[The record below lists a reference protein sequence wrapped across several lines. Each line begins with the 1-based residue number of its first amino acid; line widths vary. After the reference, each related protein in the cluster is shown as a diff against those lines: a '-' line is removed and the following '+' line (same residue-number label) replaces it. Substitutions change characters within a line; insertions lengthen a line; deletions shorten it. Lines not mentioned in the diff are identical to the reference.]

1 MQRLI
6 VVLTIYLYLHLSQKQ
21 KYMKTSKLISFIV
34 LLFIQAVV
42 TTAFGQDKPKAGDT
56 ISGIIREEGGP
67 MMMVNVTERDSSDRI
82 VAHTIT
88 DIAGEFSFRLVNPGD
103 RMQITYVGYETVDVP
118 IDTTFFE
125 IKMKEQD
132 DLPQVEILTDPGY
145 EKTGAPAPIPIPL
158 RADKEYSTGQDWL
171 SLSEINKL
179 KEKVLI
185 FMDHITWDIDFYDS
199 DYFDCENISELRKKA
214 SDFLNLNPEDIVSVR
229 YLKDD
234 DAIKAW
240 GSRGKYGVLEVR
252 TNQNNFVSQ
261 MKVSGKQPKKGD
273 VILVEV
279 KDENGPLMAT
289 VELPGNEKQMM
300 RGLGSTDKDG
310 RLAFRLDYT
319 GDHIKVQCPGYHGV
333 YQAIKGTRIEI
344 TMKKN
349 PYLNETD
356 VDLGRRNVER
366 VQNNYGYR
374 KTEIEVTG
382 DKPKADDTISG
393 ALLVEG
399 TAVSHCMI
407 AEIDSNG
414 TVVSKTQTDK
424 NGNFSI
430 AIKNPDDFLFIGYN
444 IASYDV
450 PLIKITGNKYR
461 INMAPRIRLRG

>member
-1 MQRLI
+1 M
-6 VVLTIYLYLHLSQKQ
+6 
-21 KYMKTSKLISFIV
+21 V
-34 LLFIQAVV
+34 LLFFQAAV
-42 TTAFGQDKPKAGDT
+42 TTVFAQDKPKAGDT

-67 MMMVNVTERDSSDRI
+67 MMMVNVTERDSLDRI
-82 VAHTIT
+82 VAHSVT
-88 DIAGEFSFRLVNPGD
+88 DFGGYFSFRLVNPGD
-103 RMQITYVGYETVDVP
+103 RIQITYVGYETVDIP

-125 IKMKEQD
+125 IKMKERG

-145 EKTGAPAPIPIPL
+145 EKTGTSAPIPIPH
-158 RADKEYSTGQDWL
+158 RDNTEYSTGQDWL

-185 FMDHITWDIDFYDS
+185 FMDGITWDIDFYDS

-214 SDFLNLNPEDIVSVR
+214 SDFLNLNPEDILSVR

-240 GSRGKYGVLEVR
+240 GSRGKYGVLEVH
-252 TNQNNFVSQ
+252 TNQNNYVSQ
-261 MKVSGKQPKKGD
+261 MKVSGKQPKEDD

-289 VELPGNEKQMM
+289 VDLPGNEKQAM
-300 RGLGSTDKDG
+300 RVLGSTDKDG
-310 RLAFRLDYT
+310 RLAFRLAYT

-349 PYLNETD
+349 PYLNEAD
-356 VDLGRRNVER
+356 VELGRRNVER
-366 VQNNYGYR
+366 ARNNYGYR
-374 KTEIEVTG
+374 MTETTVSG
-382 DKPKADDTISG
+382 DKPKANGTVSG

-399 TAVSHCMI
+399 SPVSDCMI

-414 TVVSKTQTDK
+414 KVVSTTKTDRD
-424 NGNFSI
+424 GNFSLV
-430 AIKNPDDFLFIGYN
+430 IKDPDDFLFIGYD
-444 IASYDV
+444 IARYNV

>member
-1 MQRLI
+1 
-6 VVLTIYLYLHLSQKQ
+6 
-21 KYMKTSKLISFIV
+21 MKASKLISLMV
-34 LLFIQAVV
+34 LLFIQAAV
-42 TTAFGQDKPKAGDT
+42 TTVFAQDKPKAGDT
-56 ISGIIREEGGP
+56 ISGIIREESGP
-67 MMMVNVTERDSSDRI
+67 MMMVNVTERDSLDRI
-82 VAHTIT
+82 VAHSVT
-88 DIAGEFSFRLVNPGD
+88 DFGGYFSFRLVNPGD
-103 RMQITYVGYETVDVP
+103 RIQITYVGYETVDIS

-132 DLPQVEILTDPGY
+132 DLPQVYILTDPGY
-145 EKTGAPAPIPIPL
+145 EKTGTSAPIPIPL
-158 RADKEYSTGQDWL
+158 RADTEHSTGQDWL
-171 SLSEINKL
+171 SLSEFNEL

-185 FMDHITWDIDFYDS
+185 FMDDITWDIDFYDR

-240 GSRGKYGVLEVR
+240 GSGGKYGVLEVR

-261 MKVSGKQPKKGD
+261 LKVSGKEPKEGD

-279 KDENGPLMAT
+279 KDENGPLTAT
-289 VELPGNEKQMM
+289 VDLPGNEKQLM
-300 RGLGSTDKDG
+300 RSLGSTDQDG

-356 VDLGRRNVER
+356 VDFGRWNVER

-374 KTEIEVTG
+374 KTEIAVTG
-382 DKPKADDTISG
+382 DKPKAGHTISG

-399 TAVSHCMI
+399 TAVSNCMI
-407 AEIDSNG
+407 AEIDADG

-424 NGNFSI
+424 DGNFSI
-430 AIKNPDDFLFIGYN
+430 AIKNPDDLLFIGYN
-444 IASYDV
+444 IARYDV
-450 PLIKITGNKYR
+450 PLIKITGNKFR

>member
-1 MQRLI
+1 
-6 VVLTIYLYLHLSQKQ
+6 
-21 KYMKTSKLISFIV
+21 MKTSKLISLTV
-34 LLFIQAVV
+34 LLFFQATA
-42 TTAFGQDKPKAGDT
+42 TTAFAQDKFKVGDT

-67 MMMVNVTERDSSDRI
+67 MMMVNVTERDSLDRI
-82 VAHTIT
+82 VAHSVT
-88 DIAGEFSFRLVNPGD
+88 DFGGYFSFRLVNPGD
-103 RMQITYVGYETVDVP
+103 RIQITYVGYETVDIP

-132 DLPQVEILTDPGY
+132 DLPPIEIIPDRRQEAIGP
-145 EKTGAPAPIPIPL
+145 PIPIPL
-158 RADKEYSTGQDWL
+158 RDNTEYSTGQDWL

-185 FMDHITWDIDFYDS
+185 FMDGITWDIDFYDS
-199 DYFDCENISELRKKA
+199 DYFDCENISELKNKA
-214 SDFLNLNPEDIVSVR
+214 SDFLNLNSEDIVSVR

-261 MKVSGKQPKKGD
+261 LKVSGKEPKEGD

-289 VELPGNEKQMM
+289 VDLPGNEKQAM

-310 RLAFRLDYT
+310 RLAFRLAYT

-349 PYLNETD
+349 PYLNEAD
-356 VDLGRRNVER
+356 VELGRRNVER
-366 VQNNYGYR
+366 ARNNYGYR
-374 KTEIEVTG
+374 MTETTVSG
-382 DKPKADDTISG
+382 DKPKANGTVSG

-399 TAVSHCMI
+399 SPVSDCMI

-414 TVVSKTQTDK
+414 EVVSKTQTDK
-424 NGNFSI
+424 DGNFSI
-430 AIKNPDDFLFIGYN
+430 AIKNPEDFLFIGYN

-450 PLIKITGNKYR
+450 PLIKITGHKYR
-461 INMAPRIRLRG
+461 INMAPRILLRG

>member
-1 MQRLI
+1 
-6 VVLTIYLYLHLSQKQ
+6 
-21 KYMKTSKLISFIV
+21 MKASKLISLMV
-34 LLFIQAVV
+34 LLFFQAAV
-42 TTAFGQDKPKAGDT
+42 TTVFAQDKPKAGDT
-56 ISGIIREEGGP
+56 ISGIIRDSIGP
-67 MMMVNVTERDSSDRI
+67 MIWVNVVELDSSDSV
-82 VAHTIT
+82 VAHTVT
-88 DIAGEFSFRLVNPGD
+88 DFGGFFHFRLVNPDD
-103 RMQITYVGYETVDVP
+103 RMQIPFVGYETVVLP

-125 IKMKEQD
+125 IKMKEWD
-132 DLPQVEILTDPGY
+132 ELPQVYILTDPGY
-145 EKTGAPAPIPIPL
+145 EKTGTPAPIPIPL
-158 RADKEYSTGQDWL
+158 RDNTEYSTGQDWL

-185 FMDHITWDIDFYDS
+185 FMDGITWDIDFYDS

-229 YLKDD
+229 YFKDD

-289 VELPGNEKQMM
+289 VDLPGNEKQMM
-300 RGLGSTDKDG
+300 RRLGSTDQDG

-344 TMKKN
+344 TMEKN

-356 VDLGRRNVER
+356 VNLGRRNVER
-366 VQNNYGYR
+366 VQSNYGYR
-374 KTEIEVTG
+374 KTEITATG
-382 DKPKADDTISG
+382 DKPKAGHIISG
-393 ALLVEG
+393 ALLIEG

-424 NGNFSI
+424 DGYFSI

-461 INMAPRIRLRG
+461 INMVPRILLRG

>member
-1 MQRLI
+1 
-6 VVLTIYLYLHLSQKQ
+6 
-21 KYMKTSKLISFIV
+21 MKASKLISLTI
-34 LLFIQAVV
+34 LLVIQAAA
-42 TTAFGQDKPKAGDT
+42 TTVFAQDKPKSGDT
-56 ISGIIREEGGP
+56 ISGIIREENGP

-82 VAHTIT
+82 VAHSIT
-88 DIAGEFSFRLVNPGD
+88 DMAGVFSFRLVNPDD
-103 RMQITYVGYETVDVP
+103 RIQVSYVGYENVDIP
-118 IDTTFFE
+118 IDKTFFE

-145 EKTGAPAPIPIPL
+145 EKTGTPAPIPIPL
-158 RADKEYSTGQDWL
+158 RADTEHSTGQDWL

-179 KEKVLI
+179 KQKVLI
-185 FMDHITWDIDFYDS
+185 FMDNTSWDIDFYDS
-199 DYFDCENISELRKKA
+199 DYFDCKDESELRKKA
-214 SDFLNLNPEDIVSVR
+214 ADFLNLNPEDIVLVR

-261 MKVSGKQPKKGD
+261 LKVSGKEPKEGD

-289 VELPGNEKQMM
+289 VDLPGNEKQAM

-349 PYLNETD
+349 PYLNEND
-356 VDLGRRNVER
+356 VDFGRWNLER
-366 VQNNYGYR
+366 IQNNYGYR
-374 KTEIEVTG
+374 KTEIAVTG
-382 DKPKADDTISG
+382 DKPKADETISG

-399 TAVSHCMI
+399 TAVNNCMI

-414 TVVSKTQTDK
+414 TVVSKSQTDK
-424 NGNFSI
+424 NGNFSL

>member
-1 MQRLI
+1 
-6 VVLTIYLYLHLSQKQ
+6 
-21 KYMKTSKLISFIV
+21 MKASKLISLMV
-34 LLFIQAVV
+34 LLFIQAAA
-42 TTAFGQDKPKAGDT
+42 TTVFAQDKPKAGDT
-56 ISGIIREEGGP
+56 ISGIIREESGP
-67 MMMVNVTERDSSDRI
+67 MMMVNVTERDSLDRI
-82 VAHTIT
+82 VAHSVT
-88 DIAGEFSFRLVNPGD
+88 DFGGYFSFRLVNPGD
-103 RMQITYVGYETVDVP
+103 RIQITYVGYETVDIS

-132 DLPQVEILTDPGY
+132 DLPQVYILTDPGY
-145 EKTGAPAPIPIPL
+145 EKTGTSAPIPIPL
-158 RADKEYSTGQDWL
+158 RADTEHSTGQDWL
-171 SLSEINKL
+171 SLSEFNEL

-185 FMDHITWDIDFYDS
+185 FMDDITWDIDFYDR

-214 SDFLNLNPEDIVSVR
+214 SDFLNLNPEDIVEVR
-229 YLKDD
+229 YLKGD
-234 DAIKAW
+234 DAVKAW

-252 TNQNNFVSQ
+252 TNQNNFISQ
-261 MKVSGKQPKKGD
+261 MKVSGKQPKEGD

-279 KDENGPLMAT
+279 KDENGPLMAK
-289 VELPGNEKQMM
+289 VDLPGNEKQLF
-300 RGLGSTDKDG
+300 RGLGSTDKNG
-310 RLAFRLDYT
+310 RLAFRLAYT

-349 PYLNETD
+349 PYLNEAD
-356 VDLGRRNVER
+356 VELGRRNVER
-366 VQNNYGYR
+366 ARNNYGYR
-374 KTEIEVTG
+374 MTETTVSG
-382 DKPKADDTISG
+382 DKPKANDTVSG

-399 TAVSHCMI
+399 SPVSDCMI

-414 TVVSKTQTDK
+414 EVVSKTQTDK
-424 NGNFSI
+424 DGNFSI

>member
-1 MQRLI
+1 
-6 VVLTIYLYLHLSQKQ
+6 
-21 KYMKTSKLISFIV
+21 MKASKLLFLTV
-34 LLFIQAVV
+34 LLFIQAAAS
-42 TTAFGQDKPKAGDT
+42 TAFAQDKPKAGDT
-56 ISGIIREEGGP
+56 ISGIIREENGP

-82 VAHTIT
+82 VAHSIT
-88 DIAGEFSFRLVNPGD
+88 DMAGVFSFRLVNPDD
-103 RMQITYVGYETVDVP
+103 RIQVSYVGYENVDIP
-118 IDTTFFE
+118 IDKTFFE

-145 EKTGAPAPIPIPL
+145 EKTGTPAPIPIPL
-158 RADKEYSTGQDWL
+158 RADTEHSTGQDWL

-179 KEKVLI
+179 KQKVLF
-185 FMDHITWDIDFYDS
+185 FMDNTSWDIDFYDS
-199 DYFDCENISELRKKA
+199 DYFDCKDESELRKKA
-214 SDFLNLNPEDIVSVR
+214 ADFLNLNPEDIVLVR

-240 GSRGKYGVLEVR
+240 GSRGKYGVLEVSTYINKR
-252 TNQNNFVSQ
+252 KRNPLIRLRRVVPEVHTNKNNYVSQ
-261 MKVSGKQPKKGD
+261 MKVSGKQPEEGD

-279 KDENGPLMAT
+279 KDENGPLMAQ
-289 VELPGNEKQMM
+289 VDLPGNEKQPM

-333 YQAIKGTRIEI
+333 YQAIRGTRIEI

-349 PYLNETD
+349 PYLNDAD
-356 VDLGRRNVER
+356 VDLGRRNVAR
-366 VQNNYGYR
+366 AQNNYGYR
-374 KTEIEVTG
+374 KTETTVTG
-382 DKPKADDTISG
+382 DKPKADDTITG
-393 ALLVEG
+393 VLMVEG
-399 TAVSHCMI
+399 SPVNDCMI

-414 TVVSKTQTDK
+414 TVISKTKTGK
-424 NGNFSI
+424 NGNFLL

>member
-1 MQRLI
+1 M
-6 VVLTIYLYLHLSQKQ
+6 
-21 KYMKTSKLISFIV
+21 
-34 LLFIQAVV
+34 
-42 TTAFGQDKPKAGDT
+42 
-56 ISGIIREEGGP
+56 
-67 MMMVNVTERDSSDRI
+67 
-82 VAHTIT
+82 
-88 DIAGEFSFRLVNPGD
+88 
-103 RMQITYVGYETVDVP
+103 
-118 IDTTFFE
+118 
-125 IKMKEQD
+125 D
-132 DLPQVEILTDPGY
+132 D
-145 EKTGAPAPIPIPL
+145 
-158 RADKEYSTGQDWL
+158 
-171 SLSEINKL
+171 
-179 KEKVLI
+179 
-185 FMDHITWDIDFYDS
+185 ITWDIDFYDR

-240 GSRGKYGVLEVR
+240 GSGGKYGVLEVR

-261 MKVSGKQPKKGD
+261 LKVSGKEPKEGD

-279 KDENGPLMAT
+279 KDENGPLTAT
-289 VELPGNEKQMM
+289 VDLPGNEKQLM
-300 RGLGSTDKDG
+300 RSLGSTDQDG

-356 VDLGRRNVER
+356 VDFGRWNVER

-374 KTEIEVTG
+374 KTEIAVTG
-382 DKPKADDTISG
+382 DKPKAGHTISG

-399 TAVSHCMI
+399 TAVSNCMI
-407 AEIDSNG
+407 AEIDADG

-424 NGNFSI
+424 DGNFSI

-450 PLIKITGNKYR
+450 PLIKITGNKFR